1 MSELEVRRLIRRD
14 VIAARIMFEMMARV
28 FEEDYEHLGQ
38 DYLDDLLGR
47 EGFWAFAASI
57 GHEIIGGLTAHTLP
71 MTRSQSS
78 ELFIYDLAVR
88 PDHQRQGIASRLVLE
103 LRAAAA
109 AEGIHEIF
117 VPADNEDVHALAF
130 YRALGATASPVT
142 FFTFKE

>member
-1 MSELEVRRLIRRD
+1 MSELDVRRLVRGD
-14 VIAARIMFEMMARV
+14 AATARIMVEMMARV
-28 FEEDYEHLGQ
+28 FEEDYEQVGQ
-38 DYLDDLLGR
+38 DYVDDLLGR
-47 EGFWAFAASI
+47 ENFWAFAASI
-57 GHEIIGGLTAHTLP
+57 GPEIIGGLTAHTLP

-117 VPADNEDVHALAF
+117 VPADNEDVHALEF
-130 YRALGATASPVT
+130 YRALGATAAPVT
-142 FFTFKE
+142 FFTFKD